1 MRNGNQ
7 MDFFDIDDQTLNDLE
22 PDDRCIRL
30 ERLKE
35 SNLIFTFFI
44 PAQKTNR
51 LNRSVF
57 SSKPVWINTNWF
69 HC

>member
-1 MRNGNQ
+1 
-7 MDFFDIDDQTLNDLE
+7 MDFFDLDDQTLNDLG
-22 PDDRCIRL
+22 PDDLAVRL

-35 SNLIFTFFI
+35 INLIFTLLK

-51 LNRSVF
+51 HNRPAV